1 MRRLRTGY
9 LLPGKKRNDRSII
22 GQTRENSMCL
32 ILVNHH
38 TDGSGSGTCCLCIR
52 MQIVRQ

>member
-38 TDGSGSGTCCLCIR
+38 TDGSGSGTCCFCIC